1 VTVRIRPEQAGDER
15 AIRALTDAAF
25 HSAPHADGDEGELV
39 ERLRKDGDL
48 VLSLVAINA
57 DQAIIGHIAFSPVTV
72 EGASGEWYQLAPVS
86 VIPSGQ
92 SAGIGSALIEEGIAR
107 LKGHGA
113 QGIALV
119 GNPDYYS
126 RFGFTRDHGL
136 TLSDALDPYLQ
147 VLVLEG
153 GMPAGKLALAPAFSG

>member
-1 VTVRIRPEQAGDER
+1 VSVSIRPEQAGDER

-25 HSAPHADGDEGELV
+25 RGRPYADGDEGEV
-39 ERLRKDGDL
+39 IERLRADGDL

-57 DQAIIGHIAFSPVTV
+57 DRAIIGHISFSPVTV

-92 SAGIGSALIEEGIAR
+92 NAGIGSMLINEGIAR
-107 LKGHGA
+107 LKGSGA

-126 RFGFTRDHGL
+126 RFGFTREHGL
-136 TLSDALDPYLQ
+136 TLSDALDPFLQ

-153 GMPAGKLALAPAFSG
+153 EIPSGKLTLAPGFG